1 MPIKLIAADL
11 DGTLLDSQRRLP
23 EDLFPLIHQLHARGV
38 RFAPAS
44 GRQYY
49 NLYEMF
55 APIADELV
63 YISENGAMVCD
74 GERMLS
80 FAAMP
85 AEEVVRAV
93 ELARELP
100 GVSVVLASEQG
111 AVYDNREDGVFLEN
125 MAHYY
130 ARRRY
135 VPDLLEAAREMPVC
149 KVAMFCSRRA
159 ESVLMP
165 AYQSFAERSQV
176 ALSGAD
182 WVDLMR
188 PGMNKGEAIA
198 SLCGSMGITP
208 DDCMAFGDYLNDLE
222 LLTSVRHSYAMENAH
237 PDLKAVAEHI
247 CPSND
252 EDGVCTTIRAVLG
265 IDK

>member
-1 MPIKLIAADL
+1 MAIKLIAADL
-11 DGTLLDSQRRLP
+11 DGTLLSSERRFSD
-23 EDLFPLIHQLHARGV
+23 DLFPLIGALHARGV

-44 GRQYY
+44 GRQYF
-49 NLYEMF
+49 NLREMF

-74 GERMLS
+74 GERLLS

-85 AEEVVRAV
+85 ADEVARVV
-93 ELARELP
+93 GLARTLP
-100 GVSVVLASEQG
+100 GVSVILAGEQG
-111 AVYDNREDGVFLEN
+111 ALYENQQDGVFLEN
-125 MAHYY
+125 MAYYY

-135 VPDLLEAAREMPVC
+135 VPDLMEAAHSLPVC
-149 KVAMFCSRRA
+149 KIALFCSRKA
-159 ESVLMP
+159 ETVILP
-165 AYQSFAERSQV
+165 AFRKFEKTSQV

-188 PGMNKGEAIA
+188 PGMNKGEAIGA
-198 SLCGSMGITP
+198 LCRSMCITP
-208 DDCMAFGDYLNDLE
+208 DECMAFGDYLNDVE
-222 LLTSVRHSYAMENAH
+222 LLRAVGESYAMDNAH
-237 PDLKAVAEHI
+237 PDLKRIAKHV

-252 EDGVCTTIRAVLG
+252 DDGVCRTIRRVLG